1 MLGDNAYT
9 EYRPTGFERTVRLL
23 LTHAR
28 IHGIETTRKWFG
40 APTDVWDEVKKR
52 LEVSE

>member
-9 EYRPTGFERTVRLL
+9 EYRPTGFERAVSLL

-28 IHGIETTRKWFG
+28 VHGIEVTRQYFG

-52 LEVSE
+52 LEVVE